1 MEMSNKSDHELIE
14 RLNSGDMGAF
24 REIYR
29 KYSPLM
35 QAFASK
41 FTDRANAEDLVQDVF
56 MRIWVGGETITIND
70 SLQTYLFSAVR
81 NRCIN
86 YLEHLKIKSSYKE

>member
-14 RLNSGDMGAF
+14 RLNSGDMGVF

-35 QAFASK
+35 QAFAS
-41 FTDRANAEDLVQDVF
+41 RANAENLVQDVF
-56 MRIWVGGETITIND
+56 MRIWVGGETITINE